1 MLIINADDLGRDAEA
16 TKTCMACFREGRI
29 TSASL
34 MVFMKDSACAAGAA
48 RSEKLE
54 TGLHLNLTQPYDGTR
69 VAESVRESQI
79 LIARYLQLGKWTQ
92 VVYNPFLKR
101 AVAAVFQAQL
111 DEYRRL
117 FQVEPAHFNGHR
129 HMHLC
134 MNMVVGGVIPYGCAV
149 RRSFTFRSGEKGNLN
164 RLYRRVVD
172 AWLRNRYRST
182 DAFFSIEPVSD
193 MSRLSRIVDFARIS
207 DVELMVHAWRPD
219 QFDLLMSDKFRKLI
233 ASVHR
238 GAFSSLGSSAKTPE

>member
-16 TKTCMACFREGRI
+16 TKTCLACFSEGRI

-48 RSEKLE
+48 RSTKLE

-69 VAESVRESQI
+69 VAERVRESQI
-79 LIARYLQLGKWTQ
+79 LIARYFRLGKWAQ
-92 VVYNPFLKR
+92 VIYNPFLKR
-101 AVAAVFQAQL
+101 AVAAVFQSQL

-117 FQVEPAHFNGHR
+117 FQGEPAHLNGHR
-129 HMHLC
+129 HMHLS
-134 MNMVVGGVIPYGCAV
+134 MNMIVGGVIPNTYAV
-149 RRSFTFRSGEKGNLN
+149 RRSFTFCPGEKGILN
-164 RLYRRVVD
+164 RFYRRVVD
-172 AWLRNRYRST
+172 TWLRNRYRST

-193 MSRLSRIVDFARIS
+193 MSRLNRIVDLARLS
-207 DVELMVHAWRPD
+207 DVELMVHAWRSD

-238 GAFSSLGSSAKTPE
+238 GAFSSLGSSVKTPE